1 MKSKTSDDGSRGGG
15 ESSGKMGDEGSEKV
29 GEIGGG
35 GEEKSGK
42 GGERRVEGEGGEEEM
57 ETVFAGGEGGG
68 GGGRSQ
74 GNAAEGERGVA
85 RDGER
90 VAQPEAVTNED
101 KGVVTETVVEEGSH
115 CGGSVGQE
123 RAKRDRTSGE

>member
-1 MKSKTSDDGSRGGG
+1 MKSKTSDYGSRGGG
-15 ESSGKMGDEGSEKV
+15 ESSGKVGDQESVEV
-29 GEIGGG
+29 GGG
-35 GEEKSGK
+35 GEEKNRE
-42 GGERRVEGEGGEEEM
+42 GGEVEGEGGEEEM

-74 GNAAEGERGVA
+74 GNGAEGERGVA
-85 RDGER
+85 REGER
-90 VAQPEAVTNED
+90 VAQPEAVTNEE

-115 CGGSVGQE
+115 CGDSVGQE

>member
-1 MKSKTSDDGSRGGG
+1 MKSKTSDDGSRG
-15 ESSGKMGDEGSEKV
+15 ESSGKVGDQESVEV
-29 GEIGGG
+29 GGG
-35 GEEKSGK
+35 GEEKNRE
-42 GGERRVEGEGGEEEM
+42 GGEVEGEGGEEEM

-85 RDGER
+85 REGER
-90 VAQPEAVTNED
+90 VAQPEAVTNEE

-115 CGGSVGQE
+115 CDGSVGQE

>member
-1 MKSKTSDDGSRGGG
+1 MKSKTSDYGSRGGG
-15 ESSGKMGDEGSEKV
+15 ESSGKVGDQESVEV
-29 GEIGGG
+29 GGG
-35 GEEKSGK
+35 GEEKNRE
-42 GGERRVEGEGGEEEM
+42 GGGVEGEGGEEEM
-57 ETVFAGGEGGG
+57 ETAFAGGEGGG
-68 GGGRSQ
+68 GGGRGGRSQ